1 MAAQRLHLHVLAA
14 DGFLFCAPENLAALS
29 GEIKEFFDRC
39 YYEVFTASSS
49 GDMTASGAD
58 YTETSMLLGRP
69 VGMAIAAGS
78 DGTNAARQIK
88 RICQGWRLRPVAE
101 TFIHRNGLPQTK
113 ASILSRKSCPQDV
126 RQRCHEIGGLVAA
139 TVLL

>member
-1 MAAQRLHLHVLAA
+1 M
-14 DGFLFCAPENLAALS
+14 
-29 GEIKEFFDRC
+29 KEFFDRC
-39 YYEVFTASSS
+39 YYEVFTASNS

-78 DGTNAARQIK
+78 DGTNAARQIE
-88 RICQGWRLRPVAE
+88 RICLGWRLRPVAE

-126 RQRCHEIGGLVAA
+126 R
-139 TVLL
+139 